1 MPFYVKKYLSLDL
14 TVTLLLGGIGYWG
27 ILVFVIPLH
36 S

>member
-1 MPFYVKKYLSLDL
+1 MLFYVKKYLWLDL

-27 ILVFVIPLH
+27 IPVFVVPLH